1 MTGDEQTNE
10 ELKKSDD
17 FSSTASN
24 PQTANSSGSPVPVA
38 KSVFSD
44 DFDDPEKRDL
54 EDELPDDEPLTPE
67 LVEEEA
73 IRGDFMLRWA
83 AIFLAVLMAFGQIN
97 DTKPLVLIRSGD
109 AMRANGFLPSTVD
122 RFSMTMDGQ
131 SVANVSWMFDH
142 LVSLSWLVGG
152 DKGLTILKALLAGV
166 SAFLLVRISIPGV
179 SSWWTSICA
188 VFAIV
193 ACSTDFM
200 PVPELITVL
209 GMTLTMR
216 LLVKHRL
223 GKAEGLIWKL
233 PVLIAV
239 WCNFDS
245 HAWVGAGVIF
255 AYAVGSAVSGRIA
268 ARKQSLAA
276 VAEQKTLLLPA
287 VVAVLALLVNP
298 FHINSL
304 LAPLTT
310 YSTEYPAMAAQRK
323 LTTDAARIRF
333 DGRVDYFS
341 ILNPDAIQL
350 FDHSHVAG
358 IALLVM
364 AGVVL
369 LLSRNA
375 RDFGFVMV
383 LLFVS
388 FLPVLAAHELPAAA
402 IAAAAIAGVV
412 AQDWYRRSFN
422 LQYSTDSKELMFSR
436 GGRAATVLG
445 LALVGFC
452 VVASRLPGAVPLGFG
467 FDKETQVT
475 IETFKDQIEELD
487 PEARILH
494 TLIEQGDMLI
504 WSGRKSFVDSRLTP
518 FGRRDD
524 MKSVFGKHGAIL
536 DSMLQQRADAEPET
550 SSDPKE
556 KENLAREH
564 YERLALAQKA
574 LNDEYKISHIITRLA
589 PPGPAD
595 FASVKNLT
603 EAGGWLRTSIGPS
616 AAILERIT
624 PTMTQAEVEKI
635 AFNLPLLAFRDRD
648 LPMASLRQAAT
659 APSFYEKH
667 VYRSRKA
674 SSPNRR
680 LGMHYLKIAGVEG
693 HAPFVFAAL
702 NLAIRHLNLSL
713 NETPD
718 DLEVYNSL
726 GQCYAMFIAGEQMMQ
741 GENNSQR
748 IAQVRYLQ
756 AVMAFRQATVIDPSD
771 KFAWQNLHE
780 LYLKRNRIDLAVEC
794 LETWL
799 KLEDESPLGSDDE
812 YEDRITSLYQRK
824 TELKEQVTQSEEQIK
839 SSIERQLEAVK
850 KGMEAEKSAKESS
863 GEAKTAE
870 EAAAEES
877 MEAIITAMSYNG
889 AGQPLNALESLRSQ
903 AEAMRA
909 NPLGS
914 VLLGQ
919 LLLEAG
925 DVEEAHQMLSQMSQ
939 QAIKQPEALGGIE
952 WQLYTGISQLGVGDY
967 ASADETWSSQLTLL
981 NRQISSGQAY
991 ESILYTLPMIAD
1003 ANIAVNEAVPVWPFR
1018 NSTISGDAVQIMNEG
1033 RAEISLLQGLVQ
1045 LEAGNLVSARKSLSR
1060 IITEYGNTRASGLA
1074 RFYYSMLDEKAISL
1088 FEQIFSKAWEE
1099 FEYPG
1104 EVLPAAENEASST
1117 KPPLSDMLPGV
1128 GGNDSPNQ
1136 PANVPRP

>member
-1 MTGDEQTNE
+1 MTGDEKTNE
-10 ELKKSDD
+10 ELKKSND
-17 FSSTASN
+17 SSSIGSTPNA
-24 PQTANSSGSPVPVA
+24 ANSSGAPAPVA

-44 DFDDPEKRDL
+44 DFDDPERRNL
-54 EDELPDDEPLTPE
+54 EDELPEDEPLTPE

-109 AMRANGFLPSTVD
+109 AMRANGFVPSRVD
-122 RFSMTMDGQ
+122 QFSMTMEGQ

-152 DKGLTILKALLAGV
+152 DKGLTVLKALLAGI

-223 GKAEGLIWKL
+223 GKADGLIWKL

-255 AYAVGSAVSGRIA
+255 AYAVGSAISGRIA
-268 ARKQSLAA
+268 AQKQSLAA
-276 VAEQKTLLLPA
+276 VAEQKTLILPA
-287 VVAVLALLVNP
+287 IVAVLALLINP

-304 LAPLTT
+304 FAPLTT

-358 IALLVM
+358 IALLIM
-364 AGVVL
+364 AAIVL
-369 LLSRNA
+369 LLSRSA
-375 RDFGFVMV
+375 RDLGFLMV

-388 FLPVLAAHELPAAA
+388 LLPILAAHELPAAS
-402 IAAAAIAGVV
+402 IAAAVIAGIV

-422 LQYSTDSKELMFSR
+422 MQYSTDSKELMFSR

-445 LALVGFC
+445 LALIGFC

-475 IETFKDQIEELD
+475 ISTFETQIEKLA

-504 WSGRKSFVDSRLTP
+504 WSGRKSFVDSRVTP

-524 MKSVFGKHGAIL
+524 MNSVFGKHGVIL
-536 DSMLQQRADAEPET
+536 DSMLQQRADAEPKT
-550 SSDPKE
+550 SDDPKE
-556 KENLAREH
+556 KENLAKEH
-564 YERLALAQKA
+564 NDRLVLAQKA
-574 LNDEYKISHIITRLA
+574 LDEYKISHIITRLA

-595 FASVKNLT
+595 FTSVRNLID
-603 EAGGWLRTSIGPS
+603 AGGWFRTSIGPS

-624 PTMTQAEVEKI
+624 PATTQEQAEKV
-635 AFNLPLLAFRDRD
+635 ALNLPRLAFKDSEV
-648 LPMASLRQAAT
+648 PEASLRQAAT
-659 APSFYEKH
+659 APSFYEKY
-667 VYRSRKA
+667 VYRTRKA
-674 SSPNRR
+674 SSANRR
-680 LGMHYLKIAGVEG
+680 MGMHYLKIAGSEPQ
-693 HAPFVFAAL
+693 APDVFSAI

-718 DLEVYNSL
+718 DLEVYVAL
-726 GQCYAMFIAGEQMMQ
+726 GQCYAMCNAIEQMLQ
-741 GENNSQR
+741 GDNASQR

-756 AVMAFRQATVIDPSD
+756 AVMAFRQATVIDPSNRT
-771 KFAWQNLHE
+771 AWLSLHE
-780 LYLKRNRIDLAVEC
+780 MYLQRNRLDLGAEC

-799 KLEDESPLGSDDE
+799 ELEDVAPQGQGDD
-812 YEDRITSLYQRK
+812 YENSINSRYQRR
-824 TELKEQVTQSEEQIK
+824 TELKEQISQSEEQIK
-839 SSIERQLEAVK
+839 TSISRQLEALK
-850 KGMEAEKSAKESS
+850 ERTEAARVQTTEA
-863 GEAKTAE
+863 GEPRTAE

-877 MEAIITAMSYNG
+877 MEVVVSAMGYNS
-889 AGQPLNALESLRSQ
+889 AGQPRKALQLLKAQVETV
-903 AEAMRA
+903 RA
-909 NPLGS
+909 NPLGNI
-914 VLLGQ
+914 LLGQ
-919 LLLEAG
+919 LMLETG
-925 DVEEAHQMLSQMSQ
+925 EIEEANTMLNLMSQ
-939 QAIKQPEALGGIE
+939 GAMKQPEELGGID
-952 WQLYTGISQLGVGDY
+952 WQLYTGIAQVGIADYTSAEETWTSQL
-967 ASADETWSSQLTLL
+967 SIL
-981 NRQISSGQAY
+981 NRQAASGQLY
-991 ESILYTLPMIAD
+991 GNFLYTLPMVAD
-1003 ANIAVNEAVPVWPFR
+1003 VNIALNEAVPVWPFR
-1018 NSTISGDAVQIMNEG
+1018 NSAMSRDAVGSANEG
-1033 RAEISLLQGLVQ
+1033 RAEISLLIGLMQ
-1045 LEAGNLVSARKSLSR
+1045 MEHGNLSGARKSLSR
-1060 IITEYGNTRASGLA
+1060 IITEYGNTRAVAVA
-1074 RFYYSMLDEKAISL
+1074 RFYYSMMDEKALSL
-1088 FEQIFSKAWEE
+1088 FEQNFSKVWEE

-1104 EVLPAAENEASST
+1104 EVLPTVQNEATST
-1117 KPPLSDMLPGV
+1117 KPPLSDLLPAG
-1128 GGNDSPNQ
+1128 GGNNSPNQ
-1136 PANVPRP
+1136 PANAPRQ

>member
-1 MTGDEQTNE
+1 MTGDEKTNE

-17 FSSTASN
+17 SSSTGSTSNSAS
-24 PQTANSSGSPVPVA
+24 SSGAPAPVA

-109 AMRANGFLPSTVD
+109 AMRANGFLPSRVD
-122 RFSMTMDGQ
+122 QFSMTMEGQ

-152 DKGLTILKALLAGV
+152 EKGLTILKALLAGI
-166 SAFLLVRISIPGV
+166 SAFLLVRISVPGV

-223 GKAEGLIWKL
+223 GKAEGLTWKL
-233 PVLIAV
+233 PMLIAV

-245 HAWVGAGVIF
+245 HAWVGAGVIV
-255 AYAVGSAVSGRIA
+255 AYAVGSAISGRIA

-276 VAEQKTLLLPA
+276 VAEQKTLILPA
-287 VVAVLALLVNP
+287 VIAVLALLVNP

-310 YSTEYPAMAAQRK
+310 YSTEYPAMAAQRR

-333 DGRVDYFS
+333 DGRVDFFS
-341 ILNPDAIQL
+341 ILNPDAIKL

-358 IALLVM
+358 IAILFVAAVM
-364 AGVVL
+364 L
-369 LLSRNA
+369 LLSRSA
-375 RDFGFVMV
+375 RDLGFLMV
-383 LLFVS
+383 FAFVS
-388 FLPVLAAHELPAAA
+388 FLVVMAAHELPASS
-402 IAAAAIAGVV
+402 IAAASIAGVV

-422 LQYSTDSKELMFSR
+422 MKYSTDSKELMFSR

-445 LALVGFC
+445 LAMIGFC
-452 VVASRLPGAVPLGFG
+452 VVAARLPGAVPLGFG
-467 FDKETQVT
+467 FDKETEVT
-475 IETFKDQIEELD
+475 IETFKEQLEQLD

-504 WSGRKSFVDSRLTP
+504 WSGRKSFVDSRVTP

-524 MKSVFGKHGAIL
+524 MESVFGKHGAIL
-536 DSMLQQRADAEPET
+536 DSMLLQRANSDPPT
-550 SSDPKE
+550 SEDPKE
-556 KENLAREH
+556 KESLARQH
-564 YERLALAQKA
+564 HERLALAQQA
-574 LNDEYKISHIITRLA
+574 LRDYDITHIITRLA
-589 PPGPAD
+589 PPGPPD
-595 FASVKNLT
+595 FSSVKNLT

-624 PTMTQAEVEKI
+624 PTMTQAQAEKI
-635 AFNLPLLAFRDRD
+635 VFNLPRLAFKDRD
-648 LPMASLRQAAT
+648 LPMATLRQAAT

-667 VYRSRKA
+667 VYRTRKA
-674 SSPNRR
+674 SSSNRR
-680 LGMHYLKIAGVEG
+680 LGMHYLKIATAETQ
-693 HAPFVFAAL
+693 APFVFAAL
-702 NLAIRHLNLSL
+702 NLAVRHLNLSL

-718 DLEVYNSL
+718 DLEAYKSL
-726 GQCYAMFIAGEQMMQ
+726 GQCYATFNVGEQLFQ
-741 GENNSQR
+741 GENASQR

-756 AVMAFRQATVIDPSD
+756 AVMAFRQATVIEPAD
-771 KFAWQNLHE
+771 KLAWQNLYE
-780 LYLKRNRIDLAVEC
+780 LHLQRNRLDLAVEC
-794 LETWL
+794 LETFL
-799 KLEDESPLGSDDE
+799 KLEDESPQESGDE

-824 TELKEQVTQSEEQIK
+824 TELKEQITQAEEQVKTSVEQQIAAMK
-839 SSIERQLEAVK
+839 KQQEAD
-850 KGMEAEKSAKESS
+850 KSAKENS

-877 MEAIITAMSYNG
+877 MVVFITAMGYNS
-889 AGQPLNALESLRSQ
+889 AGQPGKALEVMKAQ
-903 AEAMRA
+903 AEAIRA

-914 VLLGQ
+914 ILLGQ
-919 LLLEAG
+919 LLLETG
-925 DVEEAHQMLSQMSQ
+925 ELEEAHRMLSLMSQ
-939 QAIKQPEALGGIE
+939 DAMKQPEAMGGVE
-952 WQLYTGISQLGVGDY
+952 WQLYTGISQLGIGDY
-967 ASADETWSSQLTLL
+967 PSADETWTSQLSFL

-991 ESILYTLPMIAD
+991 GSILYSLPMIAD
-1003 ANIAVNEAVPVWPFR
+1003 ANMAVNGAVPVWPFR
-1018 NSTISGDAVQIMNEG
+1018 NSTMSGDAIQSMNEG
-1033 RAEISLLQGLVQ
+1033 RAEISLLLGLIQ
-1045 LEAGNLVSARKSLSR
+1045 LEEGNLANARKSLSR
-1060 IITEYGNTRASGLA
+1060 IITDYGITRSSTMA
-1074 RFYYSMLDEKAISL
+1074 RFYYSMLDDKALSL
-1088 FEQIFSKAWEE
+1088 FEQNFSRAWEE

-1104 EVLPAAENEASST
+1104 EVLPAVENDDSST
-1117 KPPLSDMLPGV
+1117 KPPLSDLLPGA
-1128 GGNDSPNQ
+1128 GGNSLPNG
-1136 PANVPRP
+1136 PADTPRQ

>member
-1 MTGDEQTNE
+1 MTGDEKTNE

-17 FSSTASN
+17 SSSTGSTSN
-24 PQTANSSGSPVPVA
+24 TANSSGAPAPVA

-109 AMRANGFLPSTVD
+109 AMRANGFLPSRVD
-122 RFSMTMDGQ
+122 QFSLTMEGQ

-152 DKGLTILKALLAGV
+152 DKGLTILKALLAGI

-200 PVPELITVL
+200 PVPEVITIL
-209 GMTLTMR
+209 GMTLTMQ
-216 LLVKHRL
+216 LLVRHRL

-255 AYAVGSAVSGRIA
+255 AYAVGSAISGRIA

-276 VAEQKTLLLPA
+276 VAEQKTLIVPA
-287 VVAVLALLVNP
+287 VIAVLALLVNP

-310 YSTEYPAMAAQRK
+310 YSTEYPAMAAQRR

-333 DGRVDYFS
+333 DGRVDFFS
-341 ILNPDAIQL
+341 ILNPDAIKL

-358 IALLVM
+358 IALLFV
-364 AGVVL
+364 AAVVL
-369 LLSRNA
+369 LLSRSV
-375 RDFGFVMV
+375 RDLGFLMV
-383 LLFVS
+383 FAFVS
-388 FLPVLAAHELPAAA
+388 FLVVMAAHELPAAS
-402 IAAAAIAGVV
+402 IAAASIAGVV

-422 LQYSTDSKELMFSR
+422 MKYSTDSKELMFSR

-445 LALVGFC
+445 LAMIGFC
-452 VVASRLPGAVPLGFG
+452 VVAARLPGAVPLGFG
-467 FDKETQVT
+467 FDKETEVT
-475 IETFKDQIEELD
+475 IETFSEQLEELD

-494 TLIEQGDMLI
+494 TLIEQGDVLI
-504 WSGRKSFVDSRLTP
+504 WSGRKSFVDSRVTP

-524 MKSVFGKHGAIL
+524 MDSVFGKHGAIL
-536 DSMLQQRADAEPET
+536 DSMLLQRANSEPPT
-550 SSDPKE
+550 SEDPKE
-556 KENLAREH
+556 KESLARQH
-564 YERLALAQKA
+564 YERLALAQQA
-574 LNDEYKISHIITRLA
+574 LREYDITHIITRLA
-589 PPGPAD
+589 PPGPPD
-595 FASVKNLT
+595 FASVKNLI
-603 EAGGWLRTSIGPS
+603 EGGGWLRISIGPS

-624 PTMTQAEVEKI
+624 PTMTQAQAEKI
-635 AFNLPLLAFRDRD
+635 AFNLPRRAFGDRD
-648 LPMASLRQAAT
+648 LPMATLRQTAT
-659 APSFYEKH
+659 PPGFYEKH
-667 VYRSRKA
+667 VYRTRKA

-680 LGMHYLKIAGVEG
+680 LGMHYLKIATAETQ
-693 HAPFVFAAL
+693 APFVFAAL
-702 NLAIRHLNLSL
+702 NLAVRHLNLSL

-718 DLEVYNSL
+718 DLEVYNAL
-726 GQCYAMFIAGEQMMQ
+726 GQCYATFNVGEQMFQ
-741 GENNSQR
+741 QENASQR

-756 AVMAFRQATVIDPSD
+756 AVMAFRQATVIEPND
-771 KFAWQNLHE
+771 KFAWQNLYE
-780 LYLKRNRIDLAVEC
+780 LHLQRNRLDLAVEC

-799 KLEDESPLGSDDE
+799 KLEDESPLGSGDE
-812 YEDRITSLYQRK
+812 YEDRITSMYQRK
-824 TELKEQVTQSEEQIK
+824 TELKEQITQAEEQVKTSVEQQIEAIK
-839 SSIERQLEAVK
+839 KQQEAD
-850 KGMEAEKSAKESS
+850 KSAKQNS
-863 GEAKTAE
+863 GEPKTAE

-877 MEAIITAMSYNG
+877 MEIVITAMGYNS
-889 AGQPLNALESLRSQ
+889 AGQPRKALEMMKAQ
-903 AEAMRA
+903 AEAIRA
-909 NPLGS
+909 NPLGGI
-914 VLLGQ
+914 LLGQ

-925 DVEEAHQMLSQMSQ
+925 ELEEAHRMLSLISQ
-939 QAIKQPEALGGIE
+939 DAMKQPEAMGGIE
-952 WQLYTGISQLGVGDY
+952 WQLYTGISQLGIGDY
-967 ASADETWSSQLTLL
+967 PSADETWTSQLNFL

-991 ESILYTLPMIAD
+991 GSILYSLPMIAD
-1003 ANIAVNEAVPVWPFR
+1003 ANISVNGAVPVWPFR
-1018 NSTISGDAVQIMNEG
+1018 NSMMSGDAIQSMNEG
-1033 RAEISLLQGLVQ
+1033 RAEISLLLGLIQ
-1045 LEAGNLVSARKSLSR
+1045 LEEGNLANARKSLSR
-1060 IITEYGNTRASGLA
+1060 IITDYGSTRSSAMA
-1074 RFYYSMLDEKAISL
+1074 RFYYSMLDEKALSL
-1088 FEQIFSKAWEE
+1088 FEQNFSRVWEE

-1104 EVLPAAENEASST
+1104 EVLPTAENEASST
-1117 KPPLSDMLPGV
+1117 KPPLSDLLPGA
-1128 GGNDSPNQ
+1128 GGNSSPNE
-1136 PANVPRP
+1136 PAGTPRP

>member
-17 FSSTASN
+17 SSSTGSTPGTAS
-24 PQTANSSGSPVPVA
+24 SSGAPVPVA

-44 DFDDPEKRDL
+44 DFDDPDRRDP

-109 AMRANGFLPSTVD
+109 AMRANSFLPSRVD
-122 RFSMTMDGQ
+122 QFSMTMDGQ

-152 DKGLTILKALLAGV
+152 DKGLTILKALLAGI

-209 GMTLTMR
+209 GMTVTMR

-223 GKAEGLIWKL
+223 GKADGLIWKL

-255 AYAVGSAVSGRIA
+255 AYAVGSAISGRLA

-276 VAEQKTLLLPA
+276 VAEQKTLLFPA
-287 VVAVLALLVNP
+287 LLGIVALLVNP

-333 DGRVDYFS
+333 DGRVDFFS

-358 IALLVM
+358 IALLVV
-364 AGVVL
+364 AAVVL

-375 RDFGFVMV
+375 RDLGFLMVFLFV
-383 LLFVS
+383 LLLSVI
-388 FLPVLAAHELPAAA
+388 AAHELPAAS

-422 LQYSTDSKELMFSR
+422 MQYSTDSRELMFSR

-445 LALVGFC
+445 LALIGFC

-475 IETFKDQIEELD
+475 IDTFKKQLEELD

-504 WSGRKSFVDSRLTP
+504 WSGRKSFVDSRVTP

-524 MKSVFGKHGAIL
+524 MSSVFGQHGAVL
-536 DSMLQQRADAEPET
+536 DSMLLQRADAEPPT
-550 SSDPKE
+550 ANDPKE
-556 KENLAREH
+556 KEALAKNH
-564 YERLALAQKA
+564 HDRLMVAQKA
-574 LNDEYKISHIITRLA
+574 IQDYDITHIITRLA
-589 PPGPAD
+589 PPGPPD
-595 FASVKNLT
+595 FTSVKNLT
-603 EAGGWLRTSIGPS
+603 EAGGWLRTSVGPS

-624 PTMTQAEVEKI
+624 PAMTQAKAEKI
-635 AFNLPLLAFRDRD
+635 ALNLPRLAFRDGD
-648 LPMASLRQAAT
+648 LSMASLRQAAT

-667 VYRSRKA
+667 IYRSRRA
-674 SSPNRR
+674 SSEHRR
-680 LGMHYLKIAGVEG
+680 SGMHYLKIASMETQ
-693 HAPFVFAAL
+693 APFVFAAL
-702 NLAIRHLNLSL
+702 NLSIRNLNLSL
-713 NETPD
+713 NESPD
-718 DLEVYNSL
+718 DLEVYNAL
-726 GQCYAMFIAGEQMMQ
+726 GQCYMMYMTGEQMLL
-741 GENNSQR
+741 GDNASQR
-748 IAQVRYLQ
+748 MAQVRYLQ

-780 LYLKRNRIDLAVEC
+780 LYLRRNRIDFSVEC

-799 KLEDESPLGSDDE
+799 KLEDESPLGSGDE
-812 YEDRITSLYQRK
+812 YEDQITGLYQRK
-824 TELKEQVTQSEEQIK
+824 TQLTEQITQSEEQIK
-839 SSIERQLEAVK
+839 TAIERQLETIK
-850 KGMEAEKSAKESS
+850 KRQEAEKAVAKDG
-863 GEAKTAE
+863 GEPKTAE

-877 MEAIITAMSYNG
+877 MAIVITAMSYNS
-889 AGQPLNALESLRSQ
+889 AGQPGKALESIRSQ
-903 AEAMRA
+903 AEVVRA
-909 NPLGS
+909 NPLGT

-925 DVEEAHQMLSQMSQ
+925 ELEEAHRMLSLMSQ
-939 QAIKQPEALGGIE
+939 EALKQPESLGGIE
-952 WQLYTGISQLGVGDY
+952 WQLYTGISQLGIGDY
-967 ASADETWSSQLTLL
+967 SSADETWSSQLSFL
-981 NRQISSGQAY
+981 NRQVSSSQAY
-991 ESILYTLPMIAD
+991 GSVLYTLPMIAD
-1003 ANIAVNEAVPVWPFR
+1003 INIAVNEEVPVWPFR
-1018 NSTISGDAVQIMNEG
+1018 NSTMSGDAVQGMNET
-1033 RAEISLLQGLVQ
+1033 RAEISLLLGLIQ
-1045 LEAGNLVSARKSLSR
+1045 LEEGNLANARKSLSR
-1060 IITEYGNTRASGLA
+1060 IITEYGDTRSLGLA
-1074 RFYYSMLDEKAISL
+1074 RFYYSMLDEKALSL
-1088 FEQIFSKAWEE
+1088 FEQNFSKVWEE

-1104 EVLPAAENEASST
+1104 EVLPTAQNEASST
-1117 KPPLSDMLPGV
+1117 KPPLSELLPGG
-1128 GGNDSPNQ
+1128 GGNSSPNR
-1136 PANVPRP
+1136 PANAPRP

>member
-17 FSSTASN
+17 SSSTGST
-24 PQTANSSGSPVPVA
+24 PHTANSSGSPVSVA

-83 AIFLAVLMAFGQIN
+83 AVFLALLMAFGQIN

-122 RFSMTMDGQ
+122 QFSMTMEGQ

-142 LVSLSWLVGG
+142 LVSLSWLAGG

-166 SAFLLVRISIPGV
+166 SAFLLVRISVPGV

-255 AYAVGSAVSGRIA
+255 AYAVGSAISGRMA

-276 VAEQKTLLLPA
+276 VAEQQTLILPA

-333 DGRVDYFS
+333 DGRVDFFS
-341 ILNPDAIQL
+341 ILNPDAIKL

-358 IALLVM
+358 IALLCV
-364 AGVVL
+364 AAVVL
-369 LLSRNA
+369 LLSRSV
-375 RDFGFVMV
+375 RDLGFLMV
-383 LLFVS
+383 FLFVS
-388 FLPVLAAHELPAAA
+388 FLVVMAAHELPAAS
-402 IAAAAIAGVV
+402 IAVAAISGVV

-422 LQYSTDSKELMFSR
+422 MKYSTDSKELMFSR

-445 LALVGFC
+445 LAMIGFC
-452 VVASRLPGAVPLGFG
+452 VVAARLPGAVPLGFG
-467 FDKETQVT
+467 FDKETRVT
-475 IETFKDQIEELD
+475 IDTFKEQIEELD

-504 WSGRKSFVDSRLTP
+504 WSGRKSFVDSRVTP

-524 MKSVFGKHGAIL
+524 MDSVFGKHGAIL
-536 DSMLQQRADAEPET
+536 DSMLLQRADSQPPT
-550 SSDPKE
+550 SEDPKE
-556 KENLAREH
+556 KESLAREH
-564 YERLALAQKA
+564 YERLALAQQA
-574 LNDEYKISHIITRLA
+574 MRDFDITHIMTRLA
-589 PPGPAD
+589 PPGPGD
-595 FASVKNLT
+595 FGSIKSLT
-603 EAGGWLRTSIGPS
+603 DAGGWLRISIGPS

-624 PTMTQAEVEKI
+624 PTMTQAQAEKI
-635 AFNLPLLAFRDRD
+635 AFNLPRLAFKDRD
-648 LPMASLRQAAT
+648 LPMATLRQAAT
-659 APSFYEKH
+659 APGFYEKH
-667 VYRSRKA
+667 VYRTRKA

-680 LGMHYLKIAGVEG
+680 LGMHYLKIATTETQ
-693 HAPFVFAAL
+693 APFVFAAL
-702 NLAIRHLNLSL
+702 NLAVRHLNLSL

-726 GQCYAMFIAGEQMMQ
+726 GQCYATFNVGEQMFQ
-741 GENNSQR
+741 GENASQR
-748 IAQVRYLQ
+748 IIQVRYLQ
-756 AVMAFRQATVIDPSD
+756 AVIAFRQATVIEPSD
-771 KFAWQNLHE
+771 KFAWQNLYE
-780 LYLKRNRIDLAVEC
+780 LHLQRNRLDLAVEC

-799 KLEDESPLGSDDE
+799 KLEDESPLGSGDE
-812 YEDRITSLYQRK
+812 YEDRITSMYQRK
-824 TELKEQVTQSEEQIK
+824 SELKEQITQAEEQVNTSVAQQIEAIK
-839 SSIERQLEAVK
+839 KQQEAD
-850 KGMEAEKSAKESS
+850 KSAKEKS

-870 EAAAEES
+870 EAAAEEA
-877 MEAIITAMSYNG
+877 MEVVITAMGYNS
-889 AGQPLNALESLRSQ
+889 AGQPRKALEIMKAQ
-903 AEAMRA
+903 AETIRA
-909 NPLGS
+909 NPLGG

-925 DVEEAHQMLSQMSQ
+925 ELEEAHRMLSLMSQ
-939 QAIKQPEALGGIE
+939 DAMKQPEAMGGIE
-952 WQLYTGISQLGVGDY
+952 WQLYTGISQLGIGDY
-967 ASADETWSSQLTLL
+967 ASADETWTSQLSFL

-991 ESILYTLPMIAD
+991 GTILYSLPMIAD
-1003 ANIAVNEAVPVWPFR
+1003 ANMVVNEVVPVWPFR
-1018 NSTISGDAVQIMNEG
+1018 NSTMSGDAIQSMNEG
-1033 RAEISLLQGLVQ
+1033 RAEISLLLGLIQ
-1045 LEAGNLVSARKSLSR
+1045 LEEGNLANARKSLSR
-1060 IITEYGNTRASGLA
+1060 IITDYGSTRTSAMA
-1074 RFYYSMLDEKAISL
+1074 RFYYSMLDDKALSL
-1088 FEQIFSKAWEE
+1088 FEQNFSKTWEE

-1104 EVLPAAENEASST
+1104 EVLPSAENEASST
-1117 KPPLSDMLPGV
+1117 KPPLSDLLPGA
-1128 GGNDSPNQ
+1128 GGSSAPNE
-1136 PANVPRP
+1136 PAETPRQ

>member
-1 MTGDEQTNE
+1 VTGDEKTNE

-17 FSSTASN
+17 SSSTASTSN
-24 PQTANSSGSPVPVA
+24 TANSSGAPAPVA

-109 AMRANGFLPSTVD
+109 AMRANGFLPSRVD
-122 RFSMTMDGQ
+122 QFSMTMDGQ
-131 SVANVSWMFDH
+131 SVANVGWMFDH

-152 DKGLTILKALLAGV
+152 EKGLTILKALLAGI

-209 GMTLTMR
+209 GMTITMR

-255 AYAVGSAVSGRIA
+255 AYAVGSAISGKIA

-287 VVAVLALLVNP
+287 LLGVVALLVNP

-333 DGRVDYFS
+333 DGRVDFYS

-358 IALLVM
+358 IALLIV

-369 LLSRNA
+369 LLSRNG
-375 RDFGFVMV
+375 RDLGFLVV
-383 LLFVS
+383 LAFVS
-388 FLPVLAAHELPAAA
+388 CLVVMAAHELPAAA
-402 IAAAAIAGVV
+402 IAASVIAGVV
-412 AQDWYRRSFN
+412 AQDWYRRTFN
-422 LQYSTDSKELMFSR
+422 MQYSTDSKELMFSR

-445 LALVGFC
+445 LAMIGFC
-452 VVASRLPGAVPLGFG
+452 VVAARLPGAVPLGFG

-475 IETFKDQIEELD
+475 IDTFKEQLEELD
-487 PEARILH
+487 PEAHILH

-504 WSGRKSFVDSRLTP
+504 WSGRKSFVDSRVTP

-524 MKSVFGKHGAIL
+524 MNSVFGKHGAIL
-536 DSMLQQRADAEPET
+536 DSMLLQRADAEPKT
-550 SSDPKE
+550 SNDPKE
-556 KENLAREH
+556 KESLAREH
-564 YERLALAQKA
+564 HERLELAQKA
-574 LNDEYKISHIITRLA
+574 LAEYDVTHIITRLA
-589 PPGPAD
+589 PPGPGD
-595 FASVKNLT
+595 FGSVKNLT
-603 EAGGWLRTSIGPS
+603 DVGGWLRISIGPS

-624 PTMTQAEVEKI
+624 PKMTQAKAEKI
-635 AFNLPLLAFRDRD
+635 AFNLPRLAFKDSD

-659 APSFYEKH
+659 APGFYEKH
-667 VYRSRKA
+667 VYRTRKA
-674 SSPNRR
+674 SSPSRR
-680 LGMHYLKIAGVEG
+680 MGMHYLKIASTESQ
-693 HAPFVFAAL
+693 APFVFAAL
-702 NLAIRHLNLSL
+702 NLAIRNLNLSL

-718 DLEVYNSL
+718 DLEVYNAL
-726 GQCYAMFIAGEQMMQ
+726 GQCYAMFNSAEQMLQ
-741 GENNSQR
+741 GENASQR
-748 IAQVRYLQ
+748 ISQVRYLQ
-756 AVMAFRQATVIDPSD
+756 SVMAFRQATVIDPSD
-771 KFAWQNLHE
+771 KFAWQSLHE
-780 LYLKRNRIDLAVEC
+780 VYLQRKRIDLAVEC
-794 LETWL
+794 LEKWL
-799 KLEDESPLGSDDE
+799 KLEDETPQGSGDE
-812 YEDRITSLYQRK
+812 YEDQITSLYQRK
-824 TELKEQVTQSEEQIK
+824 TELNEQITQSEEQIK
-839 SSIERQLEAVK
+839 SAIERQLEAIRK
-850 KGMEAEKSAKESS
+850 QREAQESAKKDA

-877 MEAIITAMSYNG
+877 MEAVIAAVSYNA
-889 AGQPLNALESLRSQ
+889 AGQPRKALESLRSQ
-903 AEAMRA
+903 AEAVRA
-909 NPLGS
+909 NPLGT

-919 LLLEAG
+919 LLLESG
-925 DVEEAHQMLSQMSQ
+925 ELEEAHRMLSLMSQ
-939 QAIKQPEALGGIE
+939 DAMKQPEAMAGLE
-952 WQLYTGISQLGVGDY
+952 WQLYTGISQLGIGDY
-967 ASADETWSSQLTLL
+967 PSADETWTSQLGLL
-981 NRQISSGQAY
+981 NRQIASGQSY
-991 ESILYTLPMIAD
+991 GSILFTLPLIAD
-1003 ANIAVNEAVPVWPFR
+1003 ANIAVNEEVPVWPFR
-1018 NSTISGDAVQIMNEG
+1018 NSTMSGDTIQSMNEG
-1033 RAEISLLQGLVQ
+1033 RAEISLLLGLIQ
-1045 LEAGNLVSARKSLSR
+1045 LEEGNLANARKSLSR
-1060 IITEYGNTRASGLA
+1060 IITDYGNTRALGLA
-1074 RFYYSMLDEKAISL
+1074 RYYYSMLDEKALSL
-1088 FEQIFSKAWEE
+1088 FEQNFSKVWEE

-1104 EVLPAAENEASST
+1104 EVLPTAQNEASST
-1117 KPPLSDMLPGV
+1117 KPPLSDLLPGS
-1128 GGNDSPNQ
+1128 GGNSSLNQ
-1136 PANVPRP
+1136 PANAPRQ

>member
-10 ELKKSDD
+10 EQKKSDD
-17 FSSTASN
+17 SSSTGN
-24 PQTANSSGSPVPVA
+24 TPQAANSSGSPVPAA

-44 DFDDPEKRDL
+44 DFDDPERRDL
-54 EDELPDDEPLTPE
+54 EDELPEDEPLTPE

-83 AIFLAVLMAFGQIN
+83 AVFLALLMAFGQIN
-97 DTKPLVLIRSGD
+97 DTKPLVMIRSGD

-122 RFSMTMDGQ
+122 QFSMTMEGQ

-142 LVSLSWLVGG
+142 LVSLSWLAGG
-152 DKGLTILKALLAGV
+152 DKGLTILKVLLAGV
-166 SAFLLVRISIPGV
+166 SAFLLVRISVPGV

-223 GKAEGLIWKL
+223 GKAEGLNWKL

-255 AYAVGSAVSGRIA
+255 AYAVGSAISGRIA

-276 VAEQKTLLLPA
+276 VAEQKTLILPA
-287 VVAVLALLVNP
+287 IIAVLALLVNP

-333 DGRVDYFS
+333 DGRVDFFS
-341 ILNPDAIQL
+341 VLNPDAIKL

-358 IALLVM
+358 IALLFV
-364 AGVVL
+364 AAVVL
-369 LLSRNA
+369 LLSRSV
-375 RDFGFVMV
+375 RDLGFLMIFV
-383 LLFVS
+383 FVS
-388 FLPVLAAHELPAAA
+388 FLVVMAAHELPAAS

-412 AQDWYRRSFN
+412 AQDWYRRSFSMK
-422 LQYSTDSKELMFSR
+422 YSTDSKELMFSR

-445 LALVGFC
+445 LAMIGFC

-467 FDKETQVT
+467 FDKETEVT
-475 IETFKDQIEELD
+475 IETFKEQLESLD

-494 TLIEQGDMLI
+494 TLIEQGDVLI
-504 WSGRKSFVDSRLTP
+504 WSGRKSFVDSRVTP

-524 MKSVFGKHGAIL
+524 MDSVFGKHGAIL
-536 DSMLQQRADAEPET
+536 DSMLLQRANSEPPT
-550 SSDPKE
+550 SEDPKE
-556 KENLAREH
+556 KESLARQH
-564 YERLALAQKA
+564 HERLALAQQA
-574 LNDEYKISHIITRLA
+574 LREYDITHIITRLA
-589 PPGPAD
+589 PPGPPD
-595 FASVKNLT
+595 FASVRNLT

-624 PTMTQAEVEKI
+624 PTMTQAQAEKI
-635 AFNLPLLAFRDRD
+635 AFNLPRLAFKDRD

-659 APSFYEKH
+659 APGFYEKH
-667 VYRSRKA
+667 VYRTRKA

-680 LGMHYLKIAGVEG
+680 LGMHYLKIATTETQ
-693 HAPFVFAAL
+693 APFVFAAL
-702 NLAIRHLNLSL
+702 NLAVRHLNLSL
-713 NETPD
+713 SETPD
-718 DLEVYNSL
+718 DLEVFNSL
-726 GQCYAMFIAGEQMMQ
+726 GQCYATFNAGEQMFQ
-741 GENNSQR
+741 GENASQR

-756 AVMAFRQATVIDPSD
+756 AVMAFRQATVIEPSD
-771 KFAWQNLHE
+771 QFAWQNLYE
-780 LYLKRNRIDLAVEC
+780 LHLQRNRLDLAVEC

-799 KLEDESPLGSDDE
+799 KLEDESPLGSGDE
-812 YEDRITSLYQRK
+812 YEDRITSMYQRK
-824 TELKEQVTQSEEQIK
+824 TELKEQITQAEEQVKASVEQQIEAIK
-839 SSIERQLEAVK
+839 KQQEADR
-850 KGMEAEKSAKESS
+850 SAKENN
-863 GEAKTAE
+863 GEAKTAD

-877 MEAIITAMSYNG
+877 MEIVITAMGYNG
-889 AGQPLNALESLRSQ
+889 AGQPRRALEIMKAQ
-903 AEAMRA
+903 AEAIRA
-909 NPLGS
+909 NPLGG

-919 LLLEAG
+919 LLLETG
-925 DVEEAHQMLSQMSQ
+925 ELEEAHRMLSLMSQ
-939 QAIKQPEALGGIE
+939 DAMKQPEAMGGIE
-952 WQLYTGISQLGVGDY
+952 WQLYTGISQLGIGDY
-967 ASADETWSSQLTLL
+967 PSADETWTSQLSYL

-991 ESILYTLPMIAD
+991 GSILYSLPMIAD
-1003 ANIAVNEAVPVWPFR
+1003 ANMGVNEAVPVWPFR
-1018 NSTISGDAVQIMNEG
+1018 NSTMSGDAIQSMNEG
-1033 RAEISLLQGLVQ
+1033 RAEISLLLGLIQ
-1045 LEAGNLVSARKSLSR
+1045 LEEGNLANARKSFSR
-1060 IITEYGNTRASGLA
+1060 IITDYGVTRSSAMA
-1074 RFYYSMLDEKAISL
+1074 RFYYSMLDDKALSL
-1088 FEQIFSKAWEE
+1088 FEQSFSRAWEE

-1104 EVLPAAENEASST
+1104 EILPSAENEASST
-1117 KPPLSDMLPGV
+1117 KPPLSDLLPGA
-1128 GGNDSPNQ
+1128 GGSSSPNE
-1136 PANVPRP
+1136 PAGTPRQ

>member
-10 ELKKSDD
+10 EPKNSDD
-17 FSSTASN
+17 SSSTGST
-24 PQTANSSGSPVPVA
+24 PGTAKSSGAPVPVA

-83 AIFLAVLMAFGQIN
+83 AVFLAVLMAFGQIN

-122 RFSMTMDGQ
+122 QFSMTMEGQ

-166 SAFLLVRISIPGV
+166 SAFLLVRISVPGV

-200 PVPELITVL
+200 PAPELITVL

-223 GKAEGLIWKL
+223 GKSEGLNWKL

-255 AYAVGSAVSGRIA
+255 AYAVGSAISGRMA

-276 VAEQKTLLLPA
+276 VAEQKTLMLPA

-333 DGRVDYFS
+333 DGRVDFFS
-341 ILNPDAIQL
+341 ILNPDAIKL

-358 IALLVM
+358 IALLCV

-369 LLSRNA
+369 LLSRSV
-375 RDFGFVMV
+375 RDLGFLMV
-383 LLFVS
+383 FVFVS
-388 FLPVLAAHELPAAA
+388 FLVVMAAHELPAAS
-402 IAAAAIAGVV
+402 IAVAAIAGVV
-412 AQDWYRRSFN
+412 AQDWYRRSFSMK
-422 LQYSTDSKELMFSR
+422 YSTDSKELMFSR

-445 LALVGFC
+445 LAMIGFC
-452 VVASRLPGAVPLGFG
+452 VVAARLPGAVPLGFG
-467 FDKETQVT
+467 FDKETRVT
-475 IETFKDQIEELD
+475 IDTFKEQIEELD

-504 WSGRKSFVDSRLTP
+504 WSGRKSFVDSRVTP

-524 MKSVFGKHGAIL
+524 MDSVFGKHGAVL
-536 DSMLQQRADAEPET
+536 DSMLLQRANSEPPT
-550 SSDPKE
+550 SDDPKE
-556 KENLAREH
+556 KESLARQH
-564 YERLALAQKA
+564 QERLALAQQA
-574 LNDEYKISHIITRLA
+574 LRDYDITHIITRLA
-589 PPGPAD
+589 PPGPPD

-624 PTMTQAEVEKI
+624 PTMTQAQAEKI
-635 AFNLPLLAFRDRD
+635 VFNMPRLAFKDSD
-648 LPMASLRQAAT
+648 LPMATLRQAAT
-659 APSFYEKH
+659 APGFYEKH
-667 VYRSRKA
+667 VYRTRKA

-680 LGMHYLKIAGVEG
+680 LGMHYLKIATAETQ
-693 HAPFVFAAL
+693 APFVFAAL
-702 NLAIRHLNLSL
+702 NLAVRHLNLSL

-726 GQCYAMFIAGEQMMQ
+726 GQCYATFNVGEQMFQ
-741 GENNSQR
+741 GENASQR
-748 IAQVRYLQ
+748 ITQVRYLQ
-756 AVMAFRQATVIDPSD
+756 AVMAFRQATVIEPSD

-780 LYLKRNRIDLAVEC
+780 LHLQRNRLDLAVEC

-799 KLEDESPLGSDDE
+799 KLEDESPLGSGDE
-812 YEDRITSLYQRK
+812 YEDRITSMYQRK
-824 TELKEQVTQSEEQIK
+824 TELKEQITQAEEQVKTSVEQQIEAIK
-839 SSIERQLEAVK
+839 KQQEAD
-850 KGMEAEKSAKESS
+850 KSAKENS

-870 EAAAEES
+870 EAAAEEA
-877 MEAIITAMSYNG
+877 MEVVITAMGYNS
-889 AGQPLNALESLRSQ
+889 AGQPRKALEIMKAQ
-903 AEAMRA
+903 AETIRA
-909 NPLGS
+909 NPLGG

-925 DVEEAHQMLSQMSQ
+925 ELEEAHRMLSLMSQ
-939 QAIKQPEALGGIE
+939 DAMKQPEAMGGIE
-952 WQLYTGISQLGVGDY
+952 WQLYTGISQLGIGDY
-967 ASADETWSSQLTLL
+967 PSADETWTSQLSFL
-981 NRQISSGQAY
+981 NRQSSSGQAY
-991 ESILYTLPMIAD
+991 GTILYSLPMIAD
-1003 ANIAVNEAVPVWPFR
+1003 ANMAVNGAVPVWPFR
-1018 NSTISGDAVQIMNEG
+1018 NSMMSGDAIQNTNEG
-1033 RAEISLLQGLVQ
+1033 RAEISLLLGLIQ
-1045 LEAGNLVSARKSLSR
+1045 LEEGNLANARKSLSR
-1060 IITEYGNTRASGLA
+1060 IITDYGSTRSSAIA
-1074 RFYYSMLDEKAISL
+1074 RFYYSMLDDKALSL
-1088 FEQIFSKAWEE
+1088 FEQNFSKVWEE

-1104 EVLPAAENEASST
+1104 EVLPSAENEASST
-1117 KPPLSDMLPGV
+1117 KPPLSDLLHGA
-1128 GGNDSPNQ
+1128 GGSSAPNE
-1136 PANVPRP
+1136 PANTPRQ

>member
-1 MTGDEQTNE
+1 MTGDEKTNE

-17 FSSTASN
+17 SSSMGGTSN
-24 PQTANSSGSPVPVA
+24 SANSSGAPAPVA

-44 DFDDPEKRDL
+44 DFDDPERRDS

-83 AIFLAVLMAFGQIN
+83 AVFLAVLMAFSQIN

-109 AMRANGFLPSTVD
+109 AMRANGFLPARVD
-122 RFSMTMDGQ
+122 QFSMTMDGQ
-131 SVANVSWMFDH
+131 SVANVSWLFDH
-142 LVSLSWLVGG
+142 LISLSWLVGG
-152 DKGLTILKALLAGV
+152 DKGLTVLKALLAGI

-233 PVLIAV
+233 PVLMAV

-245 HAWVGAGVIF
+245 HAWVGAGVLF
-255 AYAVGSAVSGRIA
+255 AYAVGSAISGRMA

-287 VVAVLALLVNP
+287 LLGVIALLVNP

-333 DGRVDYFS
+333 DGRVDFFS

-358 IALLVM
+358 IALLIV
-364 AGVVL
+364 AAVVL

-375 RDFGFVMV
+375 RDLGFLMV
-383 LLFVS
+383 FLFVT
-388 FLPVLAAHELPAAA
+388 FLSIIAAHELPAAS
-402 IAAAAIAGVV
+402 IAAAVIAGVV

-422 LQYSTDSKELMFSR
+422 MQYSTDSRELMFSR

-445 LALVGFC
+445 LALIGFC

-467 FDKETQVT
+467 FDKETRVT
-475 IETFKDQIEELD
+475 IDTFQKQLEELD

-504 WSGRKSFVDSRLTP
+504 WSGRKSFVDSRVTP

-524 MKSVFGKHGAIL
+524 MNSVFGQHGAIL
-536 DSMLQQRADAEPET
+536 DSMLLQRADAEPPT
-550 SSDPKE
+550 ANDPKE
-556 KENLAREH
+556 KDALAKKH
-564 YERLALAQKA
+564 QDRLMVAQKA
-574 LNDEYKISHIITRLA
+574 ILYYDITHIITRLA
-589 PPGPAD
+589 PPGPPD

-603 EAGGWLRTSIGPS
+603 DAGGWLRISVGPS

-624 PTMTQAEVEKI
+624 PAMTQAKAEKI
-635 AFNLPLLAFRDRD
+635 AFNLPRLAFKDSD
-648 LPMASLRQAAT
+648 LPMASLRQSAT

-667 VYRSRKA
+667 VYRMRKA
-674 SSPNRR
+674 SSPDRR
-680 LGMHYLKIAGVEG
+680 MGMHYLKIAGGEAQ
-693 HAPFVFAAL
+693 APFVLAAL

-718 DLEVYNSL
+718 DLEVYNAL
-726 GQCYAMFIAGEQMMQ
+726 GQCYVLLNAVEQMLQ
-741 GENNSQR
+741 GDNASQR

-756 AVMAFRQATVIDPSD
+756 AVMAFRQATVIDPVD
-771 KFAWQNLHE
+771 RFAWQNLHE
-780 LYLKRNRIDLAVEC
+780 LYLQRSRLDLSVEC

-799 KLEDESPLGSDDE
+799 ELEDESPQGSGDE
-812 YEDRITSLYQRK
+812 YEDQITSLYQRK
-824 TELKEQVTQSEEQIK
+824 TQLTEQITQSEEQIK
-839 SSIERQLEAVK
+839 ASIDSQLEALRK
-850 KGMEAEKSAKESS
+850 QKEAEKAVAKDS

-870 EAAAEES
+870 EAAVEES
-877 MEAIITAMSYNG
+877 MSAVVTAMSYSS
-889 AGQPLNALESLRSQ
+889 AGRPRKALESIRSQ
-903 AEAMRA
+903 AEAVRA

-914 VLLGQ
+914 ILLGQ

-925 DVEEAHQMLSQMSQ
+925 DIEEAHRMLSLMSQ
-939 QAIKQPEALGGIE
+939 EAMKQPEALGGID
-952 WQLYTGISQLGVGDY
+952 WQLYTGISQLGLGDY
-967 ASADETWSSQLTLL
+967 TSAEETLTSHLSLINREVSS
-981 NRQISSGQAY
+981 SPAY
-991 ESILYTLPMIAD
+991 GSILFSLPMIAD
-1003 ANIAVNEAVPVWPFR
+1003 VNIAVNDAVPVWPFR
-1018 NSTISGDAVQIMNEG
+1018 NSTMSGDATQAMNEA
-1033 RAEISLLQGLVQ
+1033 RSETSLLLGLIQ
-1045 LEAGNLVSARKSLSR
+1045 LEEGNLASAKKSLLR
-1060 IITEYGNTRASGLA
+1060 IITEYGDTRALGVA
-1074 RFYYSMLDEKAISL
+1074 RLYYSMMDEKAMSL
-1088 FEQIFSKAWEE
+1088 FEQNFSKAWEE

-1104 EVLPAAENEASST
+1104 EVLPTVQNETSST
-1117 KPPLSDMLPGV
+1117 KPPLSELLPAG
-1128 GGNDSPNQ
+1128 GGNSSPNQ
-1136 PANVPRP
+1136 PANAPRQ

>member
-1 MTGDEQTNE
+1 VTGDEKTNE

-17 FSSTASN
+17 SSSTGGTSN
-24 PQTANSSGSPVPVA
+24 SANSSGAPAPVA

-122 RFSMTMDGQ
+122 QFSMTMEGQ

-142 LVSLSWLVGG
+142 VVSLSWLVGG

-209 GMTLTMR
+209 GMTITMR

-223 GKAEGLIWKL
+223 GKAEGLTWKL

-245 HAWVGAGVIF
+245 HAWVGAGIIF
-255 AYAVGSAVSGRIA
+255 AYAVGSAVSGRMA

-287 VVAVLALLVNP
+287 VLGIVALLVNP

-333 DGRVDYFS
+333 DGRVDFYS

-358 IALLVM
+358 IALLIVAAVVM
-364 AGVVL
+364 

-375 RDFGFVMV
+375 RDLGFLMVFLFV
-383 LLFVS
+383 LLLS
-388 FLPVLAAHELPAAA
+388 IIAAHELPAAS
-402 IAAAAIAGVV
+402 IAAAVIAGVV

-422 LQYSTDSKELMFSR
+422 MQYSTDSRELMFSR

-445 LALVGFC
+445 LALIGFC

-475 IETFKDQIEELD
+475 IDTFREQVEELD

-494 TLIEQGDMLI
+494 TLVEQGDMLI
-504 WSGRKSFVDSRLTP
+504 WSGRKSFVDSRVTL
-518 FGRRDD
+518 FGRRDNLT
-524 MKSVFGKHGAIL
+524 SVFGKHGAVL
-536 DSMLQQRADAEPET
+536 DSMLLVRADSDPPT
-550 SSDPKE
+550 SNDPKE
-556 KENLAREH
+556 KEALAKAH
-564 YERLALAQKA
+564 FDRLAVAQKA
-574 LNDEYKISHIITRLA
+574 LDEYKVTHIVTRLA

-595 FASVKNLT
+595 FASVRNLT
-603 EAGGWLRTSIGPS
+603 DTGRWLRISIGPS
-616 AAILERIT
+616 AAIVERIT
-624 PTMTQAEVEKI
+624 ATMTQAQAAKI
-635 AFNLPLLAFRDRD
+635 AFDLPRLAFRDSD
-648 LPMASLRQAAT
+648 LPPASLRQAGT

-667 VYRSRKA
+667 VYRTRKA
-674 SSPNRR
+674 SGPNRR
-680 LGMHYLKIAGVEG
+680 MGLHYLKIASTEPQ
-693 HAPFVFAAL
+693 APFVLSAL

-718 DLEVYNSL
+718 DVEVYNAL
-726 GQCYAMFIAGEQMMQ
+726 GQCYTLTSAVEQMLQ
-741 GENNSQR
+741 GGTAIQR

-756 AVMAFRQATVIDPSD
+756 AVMAFRQATVIEPSD
-771 KFAWQNLHE
+771 RSAWQSLHE
-780 LYLKRNRIDLAVEC
+780 LYMQRSRLDLASEC

-799 KLEDESPLGSDDE
+799 KLEDASPQGGGDE

-824 TELKEQVTQSEEQIK
+824 TQLKDQMTETEEQLK
-839 SSIERQLEAVK
+839 TSIERQLEAVRK
-850 KGMEAEKSAKESS
+850 QQEADKSAKEKS

-877 MEAIITAMSYNG
+877 MEVIITAMSYNN
-889 AGQPLNALESLRSQ
+889 AGRPRKALEAIRSQ
-903 AEAMRA
+903 ADSIRA

-914 VLLGQ
+914 ILLGQ

-925 DVEEAHQMLSQMSQ
+925 ELEEAHRMLSLMSQ
-939 QAIKQPEALGGIE
+939 EALKQPEALGGID
-952 WQLYTGISQLGVGDY
+952 WQLYTGISQLGIGDY
-967 ASADETWSSQLTLL
+967 PSADETWKSQMSLL
-981 NRQISSGQAY
+981 DRQIASGQTY
-991 ESILYTLPMIAD
+991 GSILYSLPLIAD
-1003 ANIAVNEAVPVWPFR
+1003 ANLAVNEVLPIWPFR
-1018 NSTISGDAVQIMNEG
+1018 NCTMSGDAVKSMNEG
-1033 RAEISLLQGLVQ
+1033 RAEISLLLGLIQ
-1045 LEAGNLVSARKSLSR
+1045 LEEGNLANARKSLSR
-1060 IITEYGNTRASGLA
+1060 IINEYGNTQASGLA
-1074 RFYYSMLDEKAISL
+1074 TLYYSMLDEKALSV
-1088 FEQIFSKAWEE
+1088 FEQNSSKVWEE

-1104 EVLPAAENEASST
+1104 EVLPSAQGEASST
-1117 KPPLSDMLPGV
+1117 KPPMSDLLPV
-1128 GGNDSPNQ
+1128 GGTNNSTIKPDG
-1136 PANVPRP
+1136 APRQ

>member
-10 ELKKSDD
+10 EQKKSDD
-17 FSSTASN
+17 SSSTGN
-24 PQTANSSGSPVPVA
+24 TPQAANSSGSPVPAA

-44 DFDDPEKRDL
+44 DFDDPERRDL
-54 EDELPDDEPLTPE
+54 EDELPEDEPLTPE

-83 AIFLAVLMAFGQIN
+83 AVFLALLMAFGQIN
-97 DTKPLVLIRSGD
+97 DTKPLVMIRSGD

-122 RFSMTMDGQ
+122 QFSMTMEGQ

-142 LVSLSWLVGG
+142 LVSLSWLAGG
-152 DKGLTILKALLAGV
+152 DKGLTILKVLLAGV
-166 SAFLLVRISIPGV
+166 SAFLLVRISVPGV

-223 GKAEGLIWKL
+223 GRAEGLNWKL

-255 AYAVGSAVSGRIA
+255 AYAVGSAISGRIA

-276 VAEQKTLLLPA
+276 VAEQKTLILPA
-287 VVAVLALLVNP
+287 IIAVLALLVNP

-333 DGRVDYFS
+333 DGRVDFFS
-341 ILNPDAIQL
+341 VLNPDAIKL

-358 IALLVM
+358 IALLFV
-364 AGVVL
+364 AAVVL
-369 LLSRNA
+369 LLSRSV
-375 RDFGFVMV
+375 RDLGFLMIF
-383 LLFVS
+383 LFVS
-388 FLPVLAAHELPAAA
+388 LLVVMAAHELPAAS

-412 AQDWYRRSFN
+412 AQDWYRRSFSMK
-422 LQYSTDSKELMFSR
+422 YSTDSKELMFSR

-445 LALVGFC
+445 LAMIGFC

-467 FDKETQVT
+467 FDKETEVT
-475 IETFKDQIEELD
+475 IETFKEQLESLD

-494 TLIEQGDMLI
+494 TLIEQGDVLI
-504 WSGRKSFVDSRLTP
+504 WSGRKSFVDSRVTP

-524 MKSVFGKHGAIL
+524 MDSVFGKHGAIL
-536 DSMLQQRADAEPET
+536 DSMLLQRANSEPPT
-550 SSDPKE
+550 SEDPKE
-556 KENLAREH
+556 KESLARQH
-564 YERLALAQKA
+564 HERLALAQQA
-574 LNDEYKISHIITRLA
+574 LREYDITHIITRLA
-589 PPGPAD
+589 PPGPPD
-595 FASVKNLT
+595 FASVRNLT

-624 PTMTQAEVEKI
+624 PTMTQAQAEKI
-635 AFNLPLLAFRDRD
+635 AFNLPRLAFKDRD

-659 APSFYEKH
+659 APGFYEKH
-667 VYRSRKA
+667 VYRTRKA

-680 LGMHYLKIAGVEG
+680 LGMHYLKIATTETQ
-693 HAPFVFAAL
+693 APFVFAAL
-702 NLAIRHLNLSL
+702 NLAVRHLNLSL
-713 NETPD
+713 SETPD
-718 DLEVYNSL
+718 DLEVFNSL
-726 GQCYAMFIAGEQMMQ
+726 GQCYATFNAGEQMFQ
-741 GENNSQR
+741 GENASQR

-756 AVMAFRQATVIDPSD
+756 AVMAFRQATVIEPSD
-771 KFAWQNLHE
+771 QFAWQNLYE
-780 LYLKRNRIDLAVEC
+780 LHLQRNRLDLAVEC

-799 KLEDESPLGSDDE
+799 KLEDESPLGSGDE
-812 YEDRITSLYQRK
+812 YEDRITSMYQRK
-824 TELKEQVTQSEEQIK
+824 TELKEQITQAEEQVKASVEQQIEAIK
-839 SSIERQLEAVK
+839 KQQEADR
-850 KGMEAEKSAKESS
+850 SAKENN
-863 GEAKTAE
+863 GEAKTAD

-877 MEAIITAMSYNG
+877 MEIVITAMGYNG
-889 AGQPLNALESLRSQ
+889 AGQPRKALEIMKAQ
-903 AEAMRA
+903 AEAIRA
-909 NPLGS
+909 NPLGG

-919 LLLEAG
+919 LLLETG
-925 DVEEAHQMLSQMSQ
+925 ELEEAHRMLSLMSQ
-939 QAIKQPEALGGIE
+939 DAMKQPEAMGGIE
-952 WQLYTGISQLGVGDY
+952 WQLYTGISQLGIGDY
-967 ASADETWSSQLTLL
+967 PSADETWTSQLSYL

-991 ESILYTLPMIAD
+991 GSILYSLPMIAD
-1003 ANIAVNEAVPVWPFR
+1003 ANMGVNEAVPVWPFR
-1018 NSTISGDAVQIMNEG
+1018 NSTMSGDAIQSMNEG
-1033 RAEISLLQGLVQ
+1033 RAEISLLLGLIQ
-1045 LEAGNLVSARKSLSR
+1045 LEEGNLANARKSFSR
-1060 IITEYGNTRASGLA
+1060 IITDYGVTRSSAMA
-1074 RFYYSMLDEKAISL
+1074 RFYYSMLDDKALSL
-1088 FEQIFSKAWEE
+1088 FEQSFSRAWEE

-1104 EVLPAAENEASST
+1104 EILPSAENEASST
-1117 KPPLSDMLPGV
+1117 KPPLSDLLPGA
-1128 GGNDSPNQ
+1128 GGSSSPNE
-1136 PANVPRP
+1136 PAGTPRQ

>member
-17 FSSTASN
+17 SSSTGSTSN
-24 PQTANSSGSPVPVA
+24 SANSPGAPAPVA

-44 DFDDPEKRDL
+44 DFDDPARRDP
-54 EDELPDDEPLTPE
+54 EDELPDEEPLTPE

-83 AIFLAVLMAFGQIN
+83 AIFLAVLMAFSQIN

-109 AMRANGFLPSTVD
+109 AMRANGFLPSRVD
-122 RFSMTMDGQ
+122 QFSMTMDGQ
-131 SVANVSWMFDH
+131 SVANVSWLFDH

-152 DKGLTILKALLAGV
+152 DKGLTVLKALLAGI

-209 GMTLTMR
+209 GMTQTMR

-233 PVLIAV
+233 PVLIAI

-245 HAWVGAGVIF
+245 HAWVGAGVVF
-255 AYAVGSAVSGRIA
+255 AYAVGSAISGRIA

-287 VVAVLALLVNP
+287 LLGVVALLVNP

-333 DGRVDYFS
+333 DGRVDFFS
-341 ILNPDAIQL
+341 ILNPDAVQL

-358 IALLVM
+358 IALLLM
-364 AGVVL
+364 AAVVL
-369 LLSRNA
+369 LLA
-375 RDFGFVMV
+375 RSTRDLGFLMVFLFV
-383 LLFVS
+383 LLLS
-388 FLPVLAAHELPAAA
+388 LIAAHELPAAS
-402 IAAAAIAGVV
+402 IAAAVIAGIV

-422 LQYSTDSKELMFSR
+422 MQYSTDSRELMFSR

-445 LALVGFC
+445 LAMIGFC

-467 FDKETQVT
+467 FDKETRVT
-475 IETFKDQIEELD
+475 IDTFREQLEELD
-487 PEARILH
+487 PEAKILH
-494 TLIEQGDMLI
+494 TLVEQGDMLI
-504 WSGRKSFVDSRLTP
+504 WSGRKSFVDSRVTP

-524 MKSVFGKHGAIL
+524 LTSVFGKHGAVL
-536 DSMLQQRADAEPET
+536 DSMLLVRADSEPPT

-556 KENLAREH
+556 KEALAKQH
-564 YERLALAQKA
+564 FDRLALAQKA
-574 LNDEYKISHIITRLA
+574 LDEYRISHIITRLA

-595 FASVKNLT
+595 FTSVRNLT
-603 EAGGWLRTSIGPS
+603 ETGGWLRISVGPS
-616 AAILERIT
+616 AAILERMT
-624 PTMTQAEVEKI
+624 ATMTQAKAEKI
-635 AFNLPLLAFRDRD
+635 AFNLPRLAFRDSD
-648 LPMASLRQAAT
+648 LPSASLRQVAT

-667 VYRSRKA
+667 VYRTRKA
-674 SSPNRR
+674 SGPNRR
-680 LGMHYLKIAGVEG
+680 MGLHYLKIASTESQ
-693 HAPFVFAAL
+693 APFVLSAL

-718 DLEVYNSL
+718 DLEVYNAL
-726 GQCYAMFIAGEQMMQ
+726 GQCYAMTRAIEQMLQ
-741 GENNSQR
+741 GETASQR
-748 IAQVRYLQ
+748 IGQIRYLQ
-756 AVMAFRQATVIDPSD
+756 AVMAFRQATVIEPSD
-771 KFAWQNLHE
+771 KSAWQSLHE
-780 LYLKRNRIDLAVEC
+780 LYMQRNRLDLALEC

-799 KLEDESPLGSDDE
+799 KLEDEVPQGSGDE
-812 YEDRITSLYQRK
+812 YEDQITGLYQRR
-824 TELKEQVTQSEEQIK
+824 TELKEQMTQSEEQLK
-839 SSIERQLEAVK
+839 TSIERQLEGVRK
-850 KGMEAEKSAKESS
+850 QKEAEKSAKESS
-863 GEAKTAE
+863 GEAKTAD

-877 MEAIITAMSYNG
+877 MEVVITAMSYSN
-889 AGQPLNALESLRSQ
+889 AGQPRKALESIRGQSDT
-903 AEAMRA
+903 MRA

-914 VLLGQ
+914 ILLGQ

-925 DVEEAHQMLSQMSQ
+925 DLEEAHRMLSLMSQ
-939 QAIKQPEALGGIE
+939 EALKQPEVLGGID
-952 WQLYTGISQLGVGDY
+952 WQLYTGISQLGIGDY
-967 ASADETWSSQLTLL
+967 PSADETWKSQLNLL
-981 NRQISSGQAY
+981 DRQITSGQAY
-991 ESILYTLPMIAD
+991 GSVLYSLPLIAD
-1003 ANIAVNEAVPVWPFR
+1003 ANLAVNEVLPVWPFR
-1018 NSTISGDAVQIMNEG
+1018 NCTMSGEVVKSMNEG
-1033 RAEISLLQGLVQ
+1033 RAEISLLLGLIQ
-1045 LEAGNLVSARKSLSR
+1045 LEEGNLEKARKSLSR
-1060 IITEYGNTRASGLA
+1060 IITEYGSTQASGLA
-1074 RFYYSMLDEKAISL
+1074 TLYYSMMDEKARSL
-1088 FEQIFSKAWEE
+1088 FEQHSSMVWEE

-1104 EVLPAAENEASST
+1104 EVVPAVEGEASST
-1117 KPPLSDMLPGV
+1117 KPPMSDLLPRD
-1128 GGNDSPNQ
+1128 GGNNSTSQ
-1136 PANVPRP
+1136 PGGTPRQ

>member
-1 MTGDEQTNE
+1 MTGDEKTNE

-17 FSSTASN
+17 SSSTGGTSN
-24 PQTANSSGSPVPVA
+24 TANPSGVPTPVA

-44 DFDDPEKRDL
+44 DFDDPERRDL
-54 EDELPDDEPLTPE
+54 EDELPEDEPLTPE

-83 AIFLAVLMAFGQIN
+83 AVFLAVLMAFGQIN

-109 AMRANGFLPSTVD
+109 AMRADGFLPSAVD
-122 RFSMTMDGQ
+122 QFSMTMEGQ
-131 SVANVSWMFDH
+131 SAANVSWMFDH

-152 DKGLTILKALLAGV
+152 GKGLTILKALLAGI
-166 SAFLLVRISIPGV
+166 SAFLLVRISVPGV

-200 PVPELITVL
+200 PVPELITIL

-223 GKAEGLIWKL
+223 GKSEGLIWKL
-233 PVLIAV
+233 PALIAV

-255 AYAVGSAVSGRIA
+255 AYAVGSAIAGRIA

-287 VVAVLALLVNP
+287 LLGVLSLLVNP

-333 DGRVDYFS
+333 DGRVDFFS

-358 IALLVM
+358 IALLIV
-364 AGVVL
+364 AAVVL
-369 LLSRNA
+369 LLSRNS
-375 RDFGFVMV
+375 RDLGFLMV
-383 LLFVS
+383 FLFVL
-388 FLPVLAAHELPAAA
+388 FLAIIAAHELPAAS
-402 IAAAAIAGVV
+402 IAAAVIAGVV

-422 LQYSTDSKELMFSR
+422 MQYSTDSRELMFSR

-445 LALVGFC
+445 LALIGFC

-475 IETFKDQIEELD
+475 IDTFKEQVAELD

-504 WSGRKSFVDSRLTP
+504 WSGRRSFVDSRVTP

-524 MKSVFGKHGAIL
+524 MNSVFGKHGAIL
-536 DSMLQQRADAEPET
+536 DSMLLQRADAEPPT
-550 SSDPKE
+550 ANDPKE
-556 KENLAREH
+556 KENLARQH
-564 YERLALAQKA
+564 HERLALAQQA
-574 LNDEYKISHIITRLA
+574 LRDYDVTHIITRLA

-595 FASVKNLT
+595 FASVRNLE
-603 EAGGWLRTSIGPS
+603 EAGGWLRVSIGPS
-616 AAILERIT
+616 AAILQRIT
-624 PTMTQAEVEKI
+624 PAMTQAQAEKI
-635 AFNLPLLAFRDRD
+635 AFNLPRLAFKDRD
-648 LPMASLRQAAT
+648 LPMATLRQAAT
-659 APSFYEKH
+659 APGFYEKH
-667 VYRSRKA
+667 IYRTRKS

-680 LGMHYLKIAGVEG
+680 LGMHYLKIATSETQ
-693 HAPFVFAAL
+693 APFVIAAL
-702 NLAIRHLNLSL
+702 NLAIRHLNLSI
-713 NETPD
+713 NEVPD
-718 DLEVYNSL
+718 DLEVYNAL
-726 GQCYAMFIAGEQMMQ
+726 GQCYTAFNIAEQMLQ
-741 GENNSQR
+741 GENASQR

-756 AVMAFRQATVIDPSD
+756 AVMAFRQATVIDPSN

-780 LYLKRNRIDLAVEC
+780 LYIQRNRLDLAVEC

-799 KLEDESPLGSDDE
+799 KLEDESPMGSGDE

-824 TELKEQVTQSEEQIK
+824 TELTEQITQSEEQVK
-839 SSIERQLEAVK
+839 SSVESQVEAIK
-850 KGMEAEKSAKESS
+850 KQREADQSDKEKS

-877 MEAIITAMSYNG
+877 MEAVITAMGYNS
-889 AGQPLNALESLRSQ
+889 AGQPAKALELMKAQ
-903 AEAMRA
+903 AESIRA
-909 NPLGS
+909 NPLGG

-919 LLLEAG
+919 LLLETG
-925 DVEEAHQMLSQMSQ
+925 ELEEAHRMLSLMSQ
-939 QAIKQPEALGGIE
+939 DAMKQPEALGGIE
-952 WQLYTGISQLGVGDY
+952 WQLYTGISQLGIGDY
-967 ASADETWSSQLTLL
+967 ASADETWTSQLSFL

-991 ESILYTLPMIAD
+991 GRILYSLPLIAD
-1003 ANIAVNEAVPVWPFR
+1003 VNIAVNDVVPVWPFR
-1018 NSTISGDAVQIMNEG
+1018 NSMMSGEALQSMNEG
-1033 RAEISLLQGLVQ
+1033 RAEISLLLGLIE
-1045 LEAGNLVSARKSLSR
+1045 LEEGNLANARKSLLR
-1060 IITEYGNTRASGLA
+1060 IITEYGDTRSLGLA
-1074 RFYYSMLDEKAISL
+1074 RFYYSMLDDKALSL
-1088 FEQIFSKAWEE
+1088 FEQNFSKVWEE

-1104 EVLPAAENEASST
+1104 EVLPTVQSEASST
-1117 KPPLSDMLPGV
+1117 KPPLSDLLPSGGV
-1128 GGNDSPNQ
+1128 NNAPGQ
-1136 PANVPRP
+1136 PANAPRQ

>member
-10 ELKKSDD
+10 EQKKSDD
-17 FSSTASN
+17 SSSTGN
-24 PQTANSSGSPVPVA
+24 TPQAANSSGSPVPAA

-44 DFDDPEKRDL
+44 DFDDPERRDL
-54 EDELPDDEPLTPE
+54 DDELPEDEPLTPE

-83 AIFLAVLMAFGQIN
+83 AVFLALLMAFGQIN
-97 DTKPLVLIRSGD
+97 DTKPLVMIRSGD

-122 RFSMTMDGQ
+122 QFSMTMEGQ

-142 LVSLSWLVGG
+142 LVSLSWLAGG
-152 DKGLTILKALLAGV
+152 DKGLTILKVLLAGV
-166 SAFLLVRISIPGV
+166 SAFLLVRISVPGV

-223 GKAEGLIWKL
+223 GKAEGLNWKL

-255 AYAVGSAVSGRIA
+255 AYAVGSAISGRIA

-276 VAEQKTLLLPA
+276 VAEQKTLILPA
-287 VVAVLALLVNP
+287 IIAVLALLVNP

-333 DGRVDYFS
+333 DGRVDFFS
-341 ILNPDAIQL
+341 VLNPDAIKL

-358 IALLVM
+358 IALLFV
-364 AGVVL
+364 AAVVL
-369 LLSRNA
+369 LLSRSV
-375 RDFGFVMV
+375 RDLGFLMIF
-383 LLFVS
+383 LFVS
-388 FLPVLAAHELPAAA
+388 LLVVMAAHELPAAS

-412 AQDWYRRSFN
+412 AQDWYRRSFSMK
-422 LQYSTDSKELMFSR
+422 YSTDSKELMFSR

-445 LALVGFC
+445 LAMIGFC

-467 FDKETQVT
+467 FDKETEVT
-475 IETFKDQIEELD
+475 IETFKEQLESLD

-494 TLIEQGDMLI
+494 TLIEQGDVLI
-504 WSGRKSFVDSRLTP
+504 WSGRKSFVDSRVTP

-524 MKSVFGKHGAIL
+524 MDSVFGKHGAIL
-536 DSMLQQRADAEPET
+536 DSMLLQRANSEPPT
-550 SSDPKE
+550 SEDPKE
-556 KENLAREH
+556 KESLARQH
-564 YERLALAQKA
+564 HERLALAQQA
-574 LNDEYKISHIITRLA
+574 LREYDITHIITRLA
-589 PPGPAD
+589 PPGPPD
-595 FASVKNLT
+595 FASVRNLT

-624 PTMTQAEVEKI
+624 PTMTQAQAEKI
-635 AFNLPLLAFRDRD
+635 AFNLPRLAFKDRD

-659 APSFYEKH
+659 APGFYEKH
-667 VYRSRKA
+667 VYRTRKA

-680 LGMHYLKIAGVEG
+680 LGMHYLKIATTETQ
-693 HAPFVFAAL
+693 APFVFAAL
-702 NLAIRHLNLSL
+702 NLAVRHLNLSL
-713 NETPD
+713 SETPD
-718 DLEVYNSL
+718 DLEVFNSL
-726 GQCYAMFIAGEQMMQ
+726 GQCYATFNAGEQMFQ
-741 GENNSQR
+741 GENASQR

-756 AVMAFRQATVIDPSD
+756 AVMAFRQATVIEPSD
-771 KFAWQNLHE
+771 QFAWQNLYE
-780 LYLKRNRIDLAVEC
+780 LHLQRNRLDLAVEC

-799 KLEDESPLGSDDE
+799 KLEDESPLGSGDE
-812 YEDRITSLYQRK
+812 YEDRITSMYQRK
-824 TELKEQVTQSEEQIK
+824 TELKEQITQAEEQVKASVEQQIEAIK
-839 SSIERQLEAVK
+839 KQQEAD
-850 KGMEAEKSAKESS
+850 KSAKENN
-863 GEAKTAE
+863 GEAKSAD

-877 MEAIITAMSYNG
+877 MEIVITAMGYNG
-889 AGQPLNALESLRSQ
+889 AGQPRKALEIMKAQ
-903 AEAMRA
+903 AEAIRA
-909 NPLGS
+909 NPLGG

-919 LLLEAG
+919 LLLETG
-925 DVEEAHQMLSQMSQ
+925 ELEEAHRMLSLMSQ
-939 QAIKQPEALGGIE
+939 DAMKQPEAMGGIE
-952 WQLYTGISQLGVGDY
+952 WQLYTGISQLGIGDY
-967 ASADETWSSQLTLL
+967 PSADETWTSQLSYL

-991 ESILYTLPMIAD
+991 GSILYSLPMIAD
-1003 ANIAVNEAVPVWPFR
+1003 ANMGVNEAVPVWPFR
-1018 NSTISGDAVQIMNEG
+1018 NSTMSGDAIQSMNEG
-1033 RAEISLLQGLVQ
+1033 RAEISLLLGLIQ
-1045 LEAGNLVSARKSLSR
+1045 LEEGNLANARKSFSR
-1060 IITEYGNTRASGLA
+1060 IITDYGVTRSSAMA
-1074 RFYYSMLDEKAISL
+1074 RFYYSMLDDKALSL
-1088 FEQIFSKAWEE
+1088 FEQSFSRAWEE

-1104 EVLPAAENEASST
+1104 EILPSAENEASST
-1117 KPPLSDMLPGV
+1117 KPPLSDLLPGA
-1128 GGNDSPNQ
+1128 GGSSSPNE
-1136 PANVPRP
+1136 PAGTPRQ

>member
-17 FSSTASN
+17 SSSTGSTSN
-24 PQTANSSGSPVPVA
+24 SANSSGAPAPVA
-38 KSVFSD
+38 KTVFSD
-44 DFDDPEKRDL
+44 DFDDPERRDP

-109 AMRANGFLPSTVD
+109 AMRANGFLPSRVD
-122 RFSMTMDGQ
+122 QFSMTMEGQ

-142 LVSLSWLVGG
+142 LVSLLWLVGG
-152 DKGLTILKALLAGV
+152 DKGLTILKALLAGI

-239 WCNFDS
+239 WSNLDS
-245 HAWVGAGVIF
+245 HAWVGAGVVF
-255 AYAVGSAVSGRIA
+255 AYAVGSAISGRMA

-276 VAEQKTLLLPA
+276 VAEQQTLLLPA
-287 VVAVLALLVNP
+287 LLGVVALLVNP

-333 DGRVDYFS
+333 DGRVDYYS

-358 IALLVM
+358 IALLIV
-364 AGVVL
+364 AAVVL
-369 LLSRNA
+369 LLSRSA
-375 RDFGFVMV
+375 RDLGFLMV
-383 LLFVS
+383 FLFVS
-388 FLPVLAAHELPAAA
+388 FLAVVAAHELPAAS
-402 IAAAAIAGVV
+402 IAAAVIAGVV

-422 LQYSTDSKELMFSR
+422 MQYSTDSRELMFSR

-445 LALVGFC
+445 LALIGFC

-475 IETFKDQIEELD
+475 IDTFKKQLEELD

-504 WSGRKSFVDSRLTP
+504 WSGRKSFVDSRVTL

-524 MKSVFGKHGAIL
+524 MSSVFGQHGAVL
-536 DSMLQQRADAEPET
+536 DSMLLQRADAEPPT
-550 SSDPKE
+550 ANDPKE
-556 KENLAREH
+556 KDALAKKH
-564 YERLALAQKA
+564 IDRLMVAQKA
-574 LNDEYKISHIITRLA
+574 IQDYDITHIITRLA
-589 PPGPAD
+589 PPGPPD
-595 FASVKNLT
+595 FASAKNLT
-603 EAGGWLRTSIGPS
+603 DAGGWLRISVGPS

-624 PTMTQAEVEKI
+624 PAMTQAKAEKI
-635 AFNLPLLAFRDRD
+635 VMSLPRLAFKDSD

-667 VYRSRKA
+667 VYRTRKA

-680 LGMHYLKIAGVEG
+680 MGTHYLKIASTETQ
-693 HAPFVFAAL
+693 APFVFAAL

-718 DLEVYNSL
+718 DLEVYNAL
-726 GQCYAMFIAGEQMMQ
+726 GQCYALFNAVEPILLGDNA
-741 GENNSQR
+741 SQR

-756 AVMAFRQATVIDPSD
+756 AVMAFRQATVIDPAD

-780 LYLKRNRIDLAVEC
+780 LYLQRNRIDLSVEC

-799 KLEDESPLGSDDE
+799 KLEDESPTGNSDE

-824 TELKEQVTQSEEQIK
+824 TQLTEQITQSAEQIET
-839 SSIERQLEAVK
+839 SIERQLEAVK
-850 KGMEAEKSAKESS
+850 KQQEAEKASAKDG
-863 GEAKTAE
+863 GEAKTAD

-877 MEAIITAMSYNG
+877 MAVVITAMSYNS
-889 AGQPLNALESLRSQ
+889 AGQPRKALESIRSQ
-903 AEAMRA
+903 ADAVRS

-925 DVEEAHQMLSQMSQ
+925 DLEEAHRMLSLMSQ
-939 QAIKQPEALGGIE
+939 EAMKQPEALAGIE
-952 WQLYTGISQLGVGDY
+952 WQLYTGISQLGIGDY
-967 ASADETWSSQLTLL
+967 TSADETWTSQWKMLNQRASSSQ
-981 NRQISSGQAY
+981 AY
-991 ESILYTLPMIAD
+991 GSILFSLPMIAD
-1003 ANIAVNEAVPVWPFR
+1003 ANLAVNEAVPVWPFR
-1018 NSTISGDAVQIMNEG
+1018 TSTMSGDTIQGMNET
-1033 RAEISLLQGLVQ
+1033 RAEISLLLGLIQ
-1045 LEAGNLVSARKSLSR
+1045 LEEGNLANARKSLSR
-1060 IITEYGNTRASGLA
+1060 IITEYGDTRSLGLA
-1074 RFYYSMLDEKAISL
+1074 RFYYSMLDDKALSL
-1088 FEQIFSKAWEE
+1088 FEQNLSKAWEE

-1104 EVLPAAENEASST
+1104 EVLPTVENQASST
-1117 KPPLSDMLPGV
+1117 KPSLSELLPG
-1128 GGNDSPNQ
+1128 GSGNGTPNQ
-1136 PANVPRP
+1136 PANAPRQ